1 MLRKAIT
8 AVLLVLGVFFA
19 FTAEGCDA
27 TPPSGEPFNY
37 DNGYHEF
44 QRTGAGRFVFGQT
57 ISAPIKWTQC
67 RWKVQRKL
75 KDDKDWETI
84 SHGDSSN
91 AVMTVSAP
99 SSTATRVR
107 LHSSNCGK
115 WSVKRRHK

>member
-8 AVLLVLGVFFA
+8 AVVLVLALV
-19 FTAEGCDA
+19 GCKPA
-27 TPPSGEPFNY
+27 PGGSETFNY

-44 QRTGAGRFVFGQT
+44 QRTGGGRFVFGDT
-57 ISAPIKWTQC
+57 IKAPIKWTQC
-67 RWKVQRKL
+67 RWEVQRKL
-75 KDDKDWETI
+75 KGDANWETV
-84 SHGDSSN
+84 SRGDSVN

-115 WSVKRRHK
+115 WSVKRRAK

>member
-8 AVLLVLGVFFA
+8 AVALVLALAACKPAPGQ
-19 FTAEGCDA
+19 TE
-27 TPPSGEPFNY
+27 TFNY

-44 QRTGAGRFVFGQT
+44 QRTGSGVFVFGNT
-57 ISAPIKWTQC
+57 IKAPIKWTQC

-75 KDDKDWETI
+75 KGDAYWET
-84 SHGDSSN
+84 SAHGDSSN

>member
-8 AVLLVLGVFFA
+8 VVLVLALAACKPAPGGSETMNA
-19 FTAEGCDA
+19 
-27 TPPSGEPFNY
+27 

-44 QRTGAGRFVFGQT
+44 SRTGSGVFVFGNT
-57 ISAPIKWTQC
+57 IKAPIKWTQC

-75 KDDKDWETI
+75 KGDKDWETVRK
-84 SHGDSSN
+84 GTSSN

-107 LHSSNCGK
+107 LHSSNCGT